1 MVNKKALATW
11 IAFWSW
17 KTQPFQLLTYI
28 FNAVAANEICEPQ
41 TNFVVFLGAQSIQNI
56 WGGTFED
63 FAKFN
68 VKMGHI
74 WVKS

>member
-1 MVNKKALATW
+1 MVNKKALATY

-41 TNFVVFLGAQSIQNI
+41 TNFVVFLGAHSSQN
-56 WGGTFED
+56 
-63 FAKFN
+63 
-68 VKMGHI
+68 V
-74 WVKS
+74 